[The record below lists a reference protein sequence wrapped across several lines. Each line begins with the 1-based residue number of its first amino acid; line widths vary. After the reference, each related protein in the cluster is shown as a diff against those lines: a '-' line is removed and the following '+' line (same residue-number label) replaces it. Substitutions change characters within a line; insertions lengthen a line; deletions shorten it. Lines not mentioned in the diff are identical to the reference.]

1 MKQNKGEFG
10 TGAGASNGT
19 GAKTR
24 MKTSM
29 PLGPFS
35 RPAMLGRAP
44 TGGVL
49 DHQAILLLAVQA
61 LFGIALALSGT
72 FVPIYL
78 WKASSSYMLVGWF
91 TMCQYVTCGI
101 TFWLAG
107 KWVKEYNKMN
117 SLRTGIVLSGAFYF
131 TVLMLGKLATS
142 YIIPLGLLNG
152 VALGLFWV
160 AFDVIY
166 FEITEPD
173 NRDRFNGWSGLLGSG
188 AGILAP
194 WVSGL
199 LITSMSG
206 ERGYQIIF
214 TASLVILAISVVL
227 SFWLKKRKQDGRRY
241 SWTHGFQQL
250 AIPGNPWRRMLP
262 AVVAQGVREGV
273 FLFLVGLTVYIA
285 TQNEAKLGSFTLIT
299 SFVALLS
306 FWLVGKRL
314 SPRNRKR
321 AMLVGTVMNGLV
333 ILPLFYEVNFTN
345 LLLFG
350 IGTSIF
356 MPLYIIPMTS
366 RVFDLIGESQS
377 SGGER
382 EEFIVLR
389 EAGLTFGR
397 VLGLSGY
404 LIVLTQN
411 HSPLAVVW
419 LLFVVGS
426 VPIIGWWMM
435 RPLLEQET

>member
-1 MKQNKGEFG
+1 M
-10 TGAGASNGT
+10 
-19 GAKTR
+19 
-24 MKTSM
+24 
-29 PLGPFS
+29 
-35 RPAMLGRAP
+35 
-44 TGGVL
+44 
-49 DHQAILLLAVQA
+49 
-61 LFGIALALSGT
+61 
-72 FVPIYL
+72 
-78 WKASSSYMLVGWF
+78 
-91 TMCQYVTCGI
+91 
-101 TFWLAG
+101 
-107 KWVKEYNKMN
+107 
-117 SLRTGIVLSGAFYF
+117 
-131 TVLMLGKLATS
+131 
-142 YIIPLGLLNG
+142 
-152 VALGLFWV
+152 
-160 AFDVIY
+160 
-166 FEITEPD
+166 
-173 NRDRFNGWSGLLGSG
+173 
-188 AGILAP
+188 
-194 WVSGL
+194 
-199 LITSMSG
+199 
-206 ERGYQIIF
+206 
-214 TASLVILAISVVL
+214 
-227 SFWLKKRKQDGRRY
+227 
-241 SWTHGFQQL
+241 
-250 AIPGNPWRRMLP
+250 
-262 AVVAQGVREGV
+262 
-273 FLFLVGLTVYIA
+273 TVYIA

-435 RPLLEQET
+435 RPLLEQETKQET

>member
-1 MKQNKGEFG
+1 MRQDKGGFRSG
-10 TGAGASNGT
+10 SGS
-19 GAKTR
+19 GAKTQ
-24 MKTSM
+24 M
-29 PLGPFS
+29 PMGPF
-35 RPAMLGRAP
+35 GRQTLLRREP

-49 DHQAILLLAVQA
+49 DKQAILLLAVQA

-91 TMCQYVTCGI
+91 TMSQYLTCGI

-131 TVLMLGKLATS
+131 TVLLLGRQAAS
-142 YIIPLGLLNG
+142 FIIPLGILNG
-152 VALGLFWV
+152 IALGLFWV

-199 LITSMSG
+199 LITSMRG

-214 TASLVILAISVVL
+214 SASLVILGLAVVL
-227 SFWLKKRKQDGRRY
+227 SFWLKKRKQEGRRY
-241 SWTHGFQQL
+241 NWRHGFQQL
-250 AIPGNPWRRMLP
+250 AVPGNPWRRVLP

-299 SFVALLS
+299 SFVALIS

-314 SPRNRKR
+314 SSRNRKR
-321 AMLVGTVMNGLV
+321 AMLIGTIMNGLV
-333 ILPLFYEVNFTN
+333 ILPLFYNVNFTT

-366 RVFDLIGESQS
+366 RVFDLIGESQTG
-377 SGGER
+377 GGER
-382 EEFIVLR
+382 EEYIVLR

-397 VLGLSGY
+397 VLGLTGY

-411 HSPLAVVW
+411 NSPLAVVW
-419 LLFVVGS
+419 LLFIVGS
-426 VPIIGWWMM
+426 VPIIGWWLM
-435 RPLLEQET
+435 RPLLDKETV